1 MRDLYAE
8 LMSAAHSGAFG
19 MNGLARPTPEQL
31 KAGNYKKGKVN
42 LHGMTI
48 AIETPQGQRRMG
60 KTDGEPWSVICMA
73 HYGYI
78 VGTKASDGDAID
90 VYVGPMPES
99 QKVWV
104 VNQNDKAGNFDEVKV
119 LLGFHDE
126 QSARSAYMNSYERG
140 WQGLGSLIAC
150 SLDQFRWWLK
160 FGDTTKPLTDR
171 ALPHSGNDDM
181 NEPVWDSA
189 ANPVGCTA
197 ADLIYRLRGEDQDGL
212 LLDAV
217 TVNDI
222 LEDSDGE
229 MTLDA
234 LVVQYNKVER
244 KAEQLRRIMET
255 AGGEVKPVSVQITP
269 PFKQRGTTNVVIVY
283 ELSDGQTVSVWMH
296 NPDSTPNR
304 IKPDD
309 ELVSWAWRLNKK
321 DVSIIV
327 APEKG
332 QDLNP
337 REVSRRIMRLAEK
350 NSARFA
356 KANAGRAERMASIE
370 GMKSAVAEKEA
381 QLATLD
387 AEHEELTVKV
397 TAKRNRVPATLQGT
411 TQGADTN
418 IEMNEQTAATLPP
431 STVRNQAVKAA
442 LSALGWNTAPSN
454 IEVMVTIDRSVYS
467 LKSSYKEVRGNLV
480 SVEWADAGAR
490 WTMTDDL
497 TKSAAEF
504 ASDLDKAYRQS
515 IADAR
520 AAAEGGD
527 LPAGW
532 TESSPGGMATN
543 QDPQNGGIVDKV
555 LGSNEWFVIFNREG
569 MATIDGLA
577 SRADAFRAFAAAME
591 QADSVPETVE
601 QTAARLEAIN
611 SYKAIEAEAAGMTQD
626 QRNALGAHYGYE
638 GTPMAYV
645 IANLVLAAV
654 SNRILTPEGYAK
666 IVGDDEALLA
676 NQDQL
681 DSFFGSRIVEVRNAL
696 RDLGWS
702 GDGRELTK
710 GPYSFEANTKHLGA
724 GRNMV
729 GVRYQVTTSEYGS
742 GFEAVMLVDDLTKT
756 PAQLAAELDGALPGS
771 QAEGAPQSLEAIAR
785 DMIPAEFKS
794 VDSDGE
800 GFNFVAA
807 DGLGI
812 RLKSGPRGQVLGY
825 VIDARGYDSLGAR
838 GSDPV
843 QIKDLIDT
851 ALGVIEEKR
860 GEQRILEIIGRD
872 AVMIGKTRFESG
884 TGGYYST
891 GRNSKPLTAA
901 MLAEDGGSFEL
912 DDYALLRQAGNV
924 TITSVGSENVY
935 FSKGGVPYFTK
946 VLNTDD
952 YQAGQ
957 VVDLSGLQE
966 PSYEPAL
973 KGATLFGV
981 AAILKSNGW
990 VDRGSMTW
998 DRGSWHVAGDKGNV
1012 VVSEYV
1018 DGELVERG
1026 TIAIS
1031 ANDGAMVKAIEDIV
1045 NGAREDARLK
1055 DKDQVLELFKYGEL
1069 ADLKNVEPGAYMDAM
1084 REFLE
1089 GDLSDVK
1096 LAKRDMFEIPANA
1109 NINPQAIDKGVVE
1122 IKRSAESLFKVLAT
1136 HAGDKDVRSYLNG
1149 VHYEPENGIAAASDG
1164 YRMMIVKGLPQSD
1177 MPVKPDNAPQGATVL
1192 GTDGQWIEGRFPDW
1206 RRVTNRGRG
1215 EKLIF
1220 NAKEAAAK
1228 VRGAV
1233 RVGEVMRTRYGV
1245 AVPFIIDGNGSYVSA
1260 RYVLQA
1266 ITAMQ
1271 KLGYKKFSIQP
1282 NGNGTGVFIAS
1293 PDNRVNIVIMGIK
1306 AEEGQLTPITAGL
1319 DASPRA
1325 AEGFTEGDVAA
1336 PANDAPKPDFATW
1349 EEAFYSAIEEQGEMS
1364 RSDAQGVA
1372 EAQGDMMNEQFA
1384 AGATPEAAATAVL
1397 AAGAVEVDAFA
1408 DADAALTALGFKR
1421 VQSNDWASPTYPQDG
1436 GGNKGFNVRAS
1447 GDPAKYRLSFRVT
1460 FPGITGA
1467 SQDVG
1472 TYDTLAELL
1481 SAVSGEVAKAGG
1493 ADSTELDGNKAFL
1506 NDVIAGNVDYMD
1518 ETLADRLESVATQY
1532 AADAE
1537 VQALFEQ
1544 AANAYSAYMIEQAR
1558 AAMA

>member
-1 MRDLYAE
+1 MRDIYAE
-8 LMSAAHSGAFG
+8 IISAAHSGSFG
-19 MNGLARPTPEQL
+19 MNSLPHPTAEQL
-31 KAGNYKKGKVN
+31 RAGNYRKGRVTI
-42 LHGMTI
+42 HGMPI

-60 KTDGEPWSVICMA
+60 KSDGQPWSVICMA

-90 VYVGPMPES
+90 VYVGPVPES
-99 QKVWV
+99 TKVWV

-126 QSARSAYMNSYERG
+126 QSARAAYMNSYERG
-140 WQGLGSLIAC
+140 WKGLGSLIAC
-150 SLDQFRWWLK
+150 SVDQFRWWLK
-160 FGDTTKPLTDR
+160 FGDTTKPLTER
-171 ALPHSGNDDM
+171 ALPHDGTQEM
-181 NEPVWDSA
+181 TETVWDSA
-189 ANPVGCTA
+189 ANPVGCDV
-197 ADLIYRLRGEDQDGL
+197 ADLIYRLRGEDSEGL
-212 LLDAV
+212 MLDAV
-217 TVNDI
+217 TLNDI
-222 LEDSDGE
+222 LESSDGE

-234 LVVQYNKVER
+234 LVVQYNQVER
-244 KAEQLRRIMET
+244 KAEQLRRIMESV
-255 AGGEVKPVSVQITP
+255 GGEVKPLSVQITP
-269 PFKQRGTTNVVIVY
+269 PFKQRGTTNVVILF

-356 KANAGRAERMASIE
+356 KANAGRAERMANIE
-370 GMKSAVAEKEA
+370 SMKSSVAEKEA
-381 QLATLD
+381 TLAALD
-387 AEHEELTVKV
+387 TEHEELTVKV

-411 TQGADTN
+411 TQGADTE
-418 IEMNEQTAATLPP
+418 IEMNQQTAATLPP

-442 LSALGWNTAPSN
+442 LAELGWNTAPSSTQ
-454 IEVMVTIDRSVYS
+454 VMVTIDGSVYS
-467 LKSSYKEVRGNLV
+467 LTSSLNEVRGKLV
-480 SVEWADAGAR
+480 SIDWNDSGWKFSDTLTLEPADF
-490 WTMTDDL
+490 
-497 TKSAAEF
+497 AAE
-504 ASDLDKAYRQS
+504 LDKAFRASITAARQ
-515 IADAR
+515 AVV
-520 AAAEGGD
+520 GGD

-532 TESSPGGMATN
+532 TEQSPGGMATN
-543 QDPQNGGIVDKV
+543 KDPENGGIVDKV
-555 LGSNEWFVIFNREG
+555 IGVNEWFVVFNREG
-569 MATIDGLA
+569 METIDGLA
-577 SRADAFRAFAAAME
+577 SRADAFRAFAAAIE
-591 QADSVPETVE
+591 KADSRPVAGADFTIQQVASAMARWDKESVPYSIPE
-601 QTAARLEAIN
+601 IN
-611 SYKAIEAEAAGMTQD
+611 NAVNFAVDQGWVSRRSTTQVGWTQAGIDML
-626 QRNALGAHYGYE
+626 NADNLRGLGE
-638 GTPMAYV
+638 
-645 IANLVLAAV
+645 LA
-654 SNRILTPEGYAK
+654 
-666 IVGDDEALLA
+666 
-676 NQDQL
+676 
-681 DSFFGSRIVEVRNAL
+681 
-696 RDLGWS
+696 
-702 GDGRELTK
+702 RELV
-710 GPYSFEANTKHLGA
+710 P
-724 GRNMV
+724 V
-729 GVRYQVTTSEYGS
+729 
-742 GFEAVMLVDDLTKT
+742 
-756 PAQLAAELDGALPGS
+756 
-771 QAEGAPQSLEAIAR
+771 
-785 DMIPAEFKS
+785 EFKS

-838 GSDPV
+838 GNDPA
-843 QIKDLIDT
+843 QIKDLVDT

-860 GEQRILEIIGRD
+860 GEQRILEIIGKD

-912 DDYALLRQAGNV
+912 DDYALLRQAGSV

-935 FSKGGVPYFTK
+935 FTKGGVPYFTK

-957 VVDLSGLQE
+957 VVDLSGVQE

-998 DRGSWHVAGDKGNV
+998 DRGSWHVAGNKGNV

-1055 DKDQVLELFKYGEL
+1055 GKDQVLDLFKSGQLAEL
-1069 ADLKNVEPGAYMDAM
+1069 NNVEPGAYMDAM

-1089 GDLSDVK
+1089 GDLSGVK

-1109 NINPQAIDKGVVE
+1109 NINPQAIDKGVTE

-1177 MPVKPDNAPQGATVL
+1177 MPAKPESAPQGATVL

-1245 AVPFIIDGNGSYVSA
+1245 AVPFIIDGKGSYVSA

-1325 AEGFTEGDVAA
+1325 AEGFTEGEMSEPAQTPESFRHEGFNIYPFNGRWAVQTAENLQREQAGERQIGGDTIVDTQEQAKAQAELQVAQEA
-1336 PANDAPKPDFATW
+1336 DKAARAEQDAAQQAAEAAANANLQDTDGFAEQFSGVQRERVRATLAKTYRTPKGVMSLRDYVRAMVAEGRVISDWDGERVLEDKRTEQAAGVKAITKTGLDYAEYLIAKNGPATPAKTDFVAW
-1349 EEAFYSAIEEQGEMS
+1349 EEAFYSAIEEQGDMS

-1372 EAQGDMMNEQFA
+1372 EAQGAMMDQQFVAGVSPEDA
-1384 AGATPEAAATAVL
+1384 ARAVL
-1397 AAGAVEVDAFA
+1397 AAGSV
-1408 DADAALTALGFKR
+1408 
-1421 VQSNDWASPTYPQDG
+1421 G
-1436 GGNKGFNVRAS
+1436 GDDQA
-1447 GDPAKYRLSFRVT
+1447 
-1460 FPGITGA
+1460 
-1467 SQDVG
+1467 
-1472 TYDTLAELL
+1472 
-1481 SAVSGEVAKAGG
+1481 GEA
-1493 ADSTELDGNKAFL
+1493 KAFL

-1518 ETLADRLESVATQY
+1518 EALADRLEAVAGQFEG
-1532 AADAE
+1532 DAE